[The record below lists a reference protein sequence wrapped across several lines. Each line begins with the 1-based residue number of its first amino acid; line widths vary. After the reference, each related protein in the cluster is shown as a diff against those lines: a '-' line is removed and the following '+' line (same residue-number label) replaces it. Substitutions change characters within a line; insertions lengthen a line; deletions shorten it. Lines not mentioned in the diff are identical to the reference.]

1 MSKWTDDLS
10 KAFKNAFSFTKV
22 KAEEYGKIGK
32 AKGEIVI
39 LKQKQARL
47 YGELGETVRPL
58 IEKDK
63 KSAIANHDAV
73 KDVLKKLGD
82 IEKSIKKS
90 TLRKRRRKK
99 SLKNRLRKK
108 KRKKRAIN
116 RMNEEQV

>member
-10 KAFKNAFSFTKV
+10 KTFKNAFSFTKV

-82 IEKSIKKS
+82 IDKSIKAKEKEIEAAKKEAEEKS
-90 TLRKRRRKK
+90 EIQ
-99 SLKNRLRKK
+99 
-108 KRKKRAIN
+108 A
-116 RMNEEQV
+116 EEEKTEKEGNK